1 MIFPKF
7 LFLYIGQNTSAFVS
21 FKKINLLRGQK
32 NNTLNL
38 ECKDVRDQFLENLNF
53 AIHFL

>member
-1 MIFPKF
+1 MIFPKS

-21 FKKINLLRGQK
+21 FKKGNLRVHK

-38 ECKDVRDQFLENLNF
+38 ECKDVRDEFLENLNF
-53 AIHFL
+53 SI